1 MLQQFVTLSRVNYE
15 NGGGCRNSTCVRV
28 TGTRFSRPGHS
39 RSANPPYGKDPI
51 KLFQKVSRSYAVSET
66 SIPDGIPS
74 FLTKK
79 PKFLIVED
87 DPDYRT
93 LFQHCLNEFD
103 CDVLA
108 AVDGKEAISVIK
120 GVKLDLIF
128 LDLKLP
134 TISGVDVMRVAKQ
147 CQPSLPIIVITGYVD
162 SEEAKEALKLG
173 VLSVM
178 EKPIDA
184 ANFISLFNTFKI
196 RVRHKVVSPAGL

>member
-1 MLQQFVTLSRVNYE
+1 MS
-15 NGGGCRNSTCVRV
+15 
-28 TGTRFSRPGHS
+28 
-39 RSANPPYGKDPI
+39 D
-51 KLFQKVSRSYAVSET
+51 T
-66 SIPDGIPS
+66 SIPDGIPA

-93 LFQHCLNEFD
+93 LFQHCLSEFD
-103 CDVLA
+103 CDILT
-108 AVDGKEAISVIK
+108 AVDGKEAISVLK
-120 GVKLDLIF
+120 GIKLDLIF

-147 CQPSLPIIVITGYVD
+147 CQPSLPIIVITGYID
-162 SEEAKEALKLG
+162 SDEAKEALKLG

-184 ANFISLFNTFKI
+184 ANFISLFDTFKI